1 MLCFRDWDIELKDH
15 LVQIHCI
22 WILFTNSLKWLQ
34 TLPELIRERKWS
46 SHRIS
51 ISFAYLL
58 LATFFKIIQS
68 KCVSISHF
76 IFKVDLPHTFRFSRH
91 HGWICQ
97 PIITDRN
104 KIILFSSFKYKKFL
118 LHEDLRRWILRK
130 SFKDKNNFSR
140 VSWQSNFLLIPEI
153 TILPMLLFFRFHAGI
168 NIMSKSVKQIDTPCC
183 HMEFQIWSNSVS
195 VSQL

>member
-68 KCVSISHF
+68 QCVSISHF

-118 LHEDLRRWILRK
+118 LHEDLHRYLEYLEKVLKIRIILAE
-130 SFKDKNNFSR
+130 
-140 VSWQSNFLLIPEI
+140 FLGNQIFYWFQKLQYCQCFCS
-153 TILPMLLFFRFHAGI
+153 LGFMLASI
-168 NIMSKSVKQIDTPCC
+168 
-183 HMEFQIWSNSVS
+183 
-195 VSQL
+195 